1 MYAVEFKAKIKDGII
16 ELPKRLRGTISD
28 TVKVILLKEGTA
40 TTSAKSSRAPDMVG
54 KLLAAPLEIREF
66 HPMNRDE
73 IYAR

>member
-1 MYAVEFKAKIKDGII
+1 MYAVEFKTRIKDGII

-28 TVKVILLKEGTA
+28 TVKVILLKEGDA
-40 TTSAKSSRAPDMVG
+40 TTTVKSPRSPDMVE

-73 IYAR
+73 IYVR